1 MLQTR
6 LVFVSLAVLSASI
19 SGCVVASGGDASSE
33 VEEEVVVGEVAEES
47 TIARIKIGLQVA
59 DHGHDKVGVAK
70 YTGWVDGVAAAASSS
85 AWAVDTN
92 GYDPDSVRVHL
103 EAETADV
110 RAGLDVRVCME
121 ASDDN
126 ATSQFGAKKCT
137 PWSSESG
144 GWSAVA
150 TDANGYD
157 PDAYRIS
164 IETRALVVGTMTRD
178 FRIGVRGFDDGG
190 SAHAGQAR
198 YSPWASQ
205 GGGWS
210 GWASDDNSYDPDGF
224 ALHLDVK
231 P

>member
-1 MLQTR
+1 MLKTR
-6 LVFVSLAVLSASI
+6 VVFVSLAVLSASMP
-19 SGCVVASGGDASSE
+19 GCVVASDVDGSSE
-33 VEEEVVVGEVAEES
+33 VEEEVAVDEVTEEIS
-47 TIARIKIGLQVA
+47 VARIKVGLQVA
-59 DHGHDKVGVAK
+59 DKGHDKVGTAR
-70 YTGWVDGVAAAASSS
+70 YTGWVDGTATANASSP
-85 AWAVDTN
+85 WAVDTN

-103 EAETADV
+103 QTESADV

-126 ATSQFGAKKCT
+126 ATSQFGAKRCT
-137 PWSSESG
+137 PWASESG
-144 GWSAVA
+144 GWSATA

-164 IETRALVVGTMTRD
+164 VETRMLAAGCMTRD
-178 FRIGVRGFDDGG
+178 FRIGVRGFDGG
-190 SAHAGQAR
+190 ATSHGGQAQ

-210 GWASDDNSYDPDGF
+210 GWASDDNNYDPDGF
-224 ALHLDVK
+224 ALHLDVM